1 MQLFWLRISHEVVNH
16 AVSQSCSLWKLDWS
30 CKVCFQLHSC
40 VYCQEAPVSFHEVLS
55 TRLLT
60 HGSSQ
65 ERVRVTK
72 TEAAVSF
79 IIWSQEGHAITSAVF
94 RWSHKQILGAYYTGH
109 KCQATGIIGS
119 HLGRWLP
126 HSQVP
131 KTMNKPNKHL
141 LDWTELTGGWQFN
154 PVTMFQD
161 FDGWLVRSPKFSCQ
175 VTPYPSRARWSCTMV
190 TKESRGTKIWLCL
203 NKTYQF
209 IKCGCTHVND

>member
-1 MQLFWLRISHEVVNH
+1 M
-16 AVSQSCSLWKLDWS
+16 
-30 CKVCFQLHSC
+30 
-40 VYCQEAPVSFHEVLS
+40 
-55 TRLLT
+55 RLLIMLSARVAAFGNLT
-60 HGSSQ
+60 GAARSASNSTHVSIARRHWSLSMWFSLQGCSQHGSSQ

-79 IIWSQEGHAITSAVF
+79 IIWSQEGHAVTSAVF
-94 RWSHKQILGAYYTGH
+94 HWSHKQILGAHYTGH
-109 KCQATGIIGS
+109 KCQAIGLIGS

-141 LDWTELTGGWQFN
+141 LDWTELTGSWQLN

-175 VTPYPSRARWSCTMV
+175 VTPYLSRAQWSCTMV
-190 TKESRGTKIWLCL
+190 TKESRGTKIWLFEQ
-203 NKTYQF
+203 N
-209 IKCGCTHVND
+209 IPVH